1 MRNRYTGRTAIL
13 EVIMAIA
20 ALAFLFPIYVLINLA
35 IRPATDLSSAISP
48 TRRPTADNFIQAWQ
62 DASLGAAI
70 GNSVIVTVVSVLIIV
85 VLSALAA
92 YPLAR
97 LTSRW
102 SVSAFYGFMVGLLLP
117 FQLALIPMYQL
128 MKDLGLVGT
137 VIPLILIYVGLRMPF
152 SIFLYV
158 QFLREIPIDYEEAAA
173 IDGASAIRAFSAVV
187 FPLLRPV
194 TGTVIILNGL
204 FTWNDFLQP
213 LLYLS
218 GSHSMT
224 IPVAI
229 YTFVGQYATQWQL
242 VFAALI
248 IGALPVL
255 IAFFF
260 LQRSL
265 IQGLSSGI
273 KG

>member
-1 MRNRYTGRTAIL
+1 VNRYTWRTGSL
-13 EVIMAIA
+13 EGVMLVV
-20 ALAFLFPIYVLINLA
+20 ALIFLFPIYVLVNMA
-35 IRPATDLSSAISP
+35 IRPASDLSSPVVP
-48 TRRPTADNFIQAWQ
+48 TTAPTFDNFVNAWN
-62 DASLGAAI
+62 AAGLGGAMI
-70 GNSVIVTVVSVLIIV
+70 NSAVVTVVSVGLLV
-85 VLSALAA
+85 VLSSMAA

-97 LTSRW
+97 VTARW
-102 SVSAFYGFMVGLLLP
+102 SSATFYLFMIGLLLP
-117 FQLALIPMYQL
+117 FQLGLIPLYKIMRDTGL
-128 MKDLGLVGT
+128 LGSIV
-137 VIPLILIYVGLRMPF
+137 PLIIIYVGLRLPF
-152 SIFLYV
+152 SLFLYV
-158 QFLREIPIDYEEAAA
+158 QFLRQIPIDYEEAAA
-173 IDGASAIRAFSAVV
+173 LDGAGPIKTFFQVV

-204 FTWNDFLQP
+204 FTWNDFLKP

-218 GSHSMT
+218 GSGNQT

-229 YTFVGQYATQWQL
+229 YTFVGEYATEWQL

-260 LQRSL
+260 IQKSL
-265 IQGLSSGI
+265 IQGLASGI